1 MSPVTPA
8 GGRFETPWQL
18 RAYALAAALEEAGA
32 LPADALPPGASSA
45 AWPVLLE
52 RLLVDGGHLSPTE
65 IDAEV
70 AHHAAQA
77 SRDAHP

>member
-8 GGRFETPWQL
+8 PGRFETPWHL
-18 RAYALAAALEEAGA
+18 RAYALAAALEEAGS
-32 LPADALPPGASSA
+32 LPTDALPPGASSA

-70 AHHAAQA
+70 AHHAARV
-77 SRDAHP
+77 SRDVHP